1 MSINKELINWFF
13 ILRRYKGSFYWAEV
27 PNEGFIF
34 AHPKDNDT
42 IEEKGIGFTL
52 KNIPIT
58 IYPVQIMKFQ
68 KNRRS
73 AILDLILFK
82 NAMRKEVAYQIRITL
97 DNIFVTKDPKPSYPK
112 FETMNVSIKPVKYE
126 GGFYLGWSINY
137 FKLFLPLPSAA
148 NNGSNTA
155 KTQLKDPFPEQRVR
169 ERIHPTYGKLRY

>member
-1 MSINKELINWFF
+1 MSINKALIKWFF
-13 ILRRYKGSFYWAEV
+13 NLKLKRGFFYWAEV

-42 IEEKGIGFTL
+42 IVEKGIGFTL

-58 IYPVQIMKFQ
+58 IYPVRIMKFE

-82 NAMRKEVAYQIRITL
+82 NATRKEVAYKIRITL
-97 DNIFVTKDPKPSYPK
+97 DNIFVTKDPKPPYPG

-126 GGFYLGWSINY
+126 GGFYLGWYINY

-148 NNGSNTA
+148 NNES
-155 KTQLKDPFPEQRVR
+155 KTQLNDPFPEQRVR